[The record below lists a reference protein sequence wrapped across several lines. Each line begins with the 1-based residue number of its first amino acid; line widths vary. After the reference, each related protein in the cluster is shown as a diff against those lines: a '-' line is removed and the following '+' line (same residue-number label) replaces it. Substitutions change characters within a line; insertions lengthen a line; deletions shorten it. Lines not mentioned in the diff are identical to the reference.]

1 MLSEITIVTS
11 NLLIPWGE
19 DLQNLIE
26 RIERLTAKKE
36 LKCPLEKYERFPHLI
51 NILGE
56 LQ

>member
-19 DLQNLIE
+19 DLENLIE